1 MRAVWGFSVGSML
14 AACGSAQALSGQYQG
29 SGSDPSGYKW
39 QLHAKITPVEGRSY
53 KVQLTSTNATCA
65 SQTEGTGTLRGNT
78 LKTAGSCPLTIRF
91 NGRTARVIEG
101 EGCVSEHGSTCSFNG
116 VLHRGR

>member
-1 MRAVWGFSVGSML
+1 MRAVVLSLIGVL
-14 AACGSAQALSGQYQG
+14 AACGSAQALGGQYQG
-29 SGSDPSGYKW
+29 SGSDPGGYKW

-78 LKTAGSCPLTIRF
+78 LKTSGSCPLTIRF

-101 EGCVSEHGSTCSFNG
+101 EGCASEHGSTCTYSG
-116 VLHRGR
+116 TLRMEK

>member
-14 AACGSAQALSGQYQG
+14 AVNGASAVEGSYQG

-39 QLHAKITPVEGRSY
+39 RLYAKITPVEGRSY

-78 LKTAGSCPLTIRF
+78 LKTAASCPLTIRF

-101 EGCVSEHGSTCSFNG
+101 EGCASEHGSTCSFTG